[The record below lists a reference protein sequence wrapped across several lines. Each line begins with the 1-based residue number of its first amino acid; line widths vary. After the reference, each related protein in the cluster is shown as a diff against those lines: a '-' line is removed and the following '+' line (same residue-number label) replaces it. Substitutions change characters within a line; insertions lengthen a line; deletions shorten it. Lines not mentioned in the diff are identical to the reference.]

1 MPQKRLKLALLG
13 GAVVGAIAVLQI
25 PYVQTR
31 FFRQFD
37 PTYDQNTFEGRLQ
50 IWGDTLHML
59 RDHPILG
66 AGLRAYTQVMQPYVS
81 TNRIPELYPHNVYL
95 AMWSELGLLGLAAFV
110 ALLVMLLWRGW
121 RAFYSAH
128 DFARPLLW
136 GTSAAFVAIVVHGFF
151 DTPYYKNDLA
161 VEFWIVAALEIA
173 AIRAF
178 TTAATGKQQFL
189 R

>member
-1 MPQKRLKLALLG
+1 MMA
-13 GAVVGAIAVLQI
+13 
-25 PYVQTR
+25 
-31 FFRQFD
+31 
-37 PTYDQNTFEGRLQ
+37 
-50 IWGDTLHML
+50 
-59 RDHPILG
+59 
-66 AGLRAYTQVMQPYVS
+66 
-81 TNRIPELYPHNVYL
+81 
-95 AMWSELGLLGLAAFV
+95 LAAFV

-121 RAFYSAH
+121 RAFYRAH

-173 AIRAF
+173 AIRVFA
-178 TTAATGKQQFL
+178 TAATGKQQFL